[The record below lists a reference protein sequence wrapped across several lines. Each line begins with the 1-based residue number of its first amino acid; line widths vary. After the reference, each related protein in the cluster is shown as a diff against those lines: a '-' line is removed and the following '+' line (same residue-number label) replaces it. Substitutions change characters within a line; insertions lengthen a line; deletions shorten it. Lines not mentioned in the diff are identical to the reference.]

1 MPGTGRP
8 ALLLAVVVVLAGCT
22 ALGTGPA
29 SPTPTA
35 TPDWPDE
42 LPPGM
47 TTTDVAEPLR
57 LVRAHTATLVGTSYT
72 YRQTVTISTTDGIQ
86 LGTVRSVRRVEP
98 DGSFVHRMRTEG
110 VVPSV
115 VSNVEAVDVYS
126 NGTVTVVRF
135 RQPDG
140 ENRTLVSPADEA
152 RISAGDVIQKGTLYS
167 MFSTT
172 DPAVRG
178 PVRRGGTT
186 YLHVRG
192 ANGTATIGFTE
203 ATNAS
208 FEALIAPSGLIYRY
222 ALAYHVNDSYTG
234 WEGRILRRVVYDDVG
249 TTTVER
255 PAWVDEQVANAT
267 RVPPEG

>member
-1 MPGTGRP
+1 MPGTGRL
-8 ALLLAVVVVLAGCT
+8 ALILAVIVVLAGCT
-22 ALGTGPA
+22 ALGTGPT

-35 TPDWPDE
+35 TPTWPAE
-42 LPPGM
+42 LPPGVA
-47 TTTDVAEPLR
+47 TTDVTEPLR

-72 YRQTVTISTTDGIQ
+72 FRQTVTVSTTDGIQ
-86 LGTVRSVRRVEP
+86 LGTMRSVRRVEP

-115 VSNVEAVDVYS
+115 VTNVEAVDVYS

-135 RQPDG
+135 RQDG

-172 DPAVRG
+172 DPAVTG
-178 PVRRGGTT
+178 PIRRDGTT

-192 ANGTATIGFTE
+192 ANGTATIGFTD

-208 FEALIAPSGLIYRY
+208 FEALIAPSGLIHRY

-234 WEGRILRRVVYDDVG
+234 WKGRIVRRVVYDDVG

-255 PAWVDEQVANAT
+255 PDWATGELPNAT